1 MVNKKYLKHKKGQ
14 SQYLS
19 WIIIIAM
26 IVSISFFLYNWS
38 LNQARRTSEELTAQ
52 TDPLICAEVGLSV
65 DGICQSFRS
74 LEINVTNVN
83 TYEIEGFL
91 LRTVGLYPEDDTY
104 LDSEIVYVK
113 ISPSD
118 TEKLIVLKKN
128 TLSQVQIIP
137 FALKN
142 DKEIYCEDQ
151 SITKEKNELKQ
162 C

>member
-1 MVNKKYLKHKKGQ
+1 MANKKYLKHKKGQ

-38 LNQARRTSEELTAQ
+38 LDQARRTSEELTSQ
-52 TDPLICAEVGLSV
+52 TDPLVCAEVGLSV

-74 LEINVTNVN
+74 LKINVTNVN

-91 LRTVGLYPEDDTY
+91 FRTVGLYPEDDIY
-104 LDSEIVYVK
+104 LDSEIVYAK

-118 TEKLIVLKKN
+118 TEKLIVLKKS
-128 TLSQVQIIP
+128 TLNQE
-137 FALKN
+137 LKL
-142 DKEIYCEDQ
+142 K
-151 SITKEKNELKQ
+151 KEKHLASTR
-162 C
+162 